1 MHSFQ
6 MYFEWHIQSKISSS
20 VALHHVCHPFGM
32 LIPWTNAVFGPV
44 QPLVECNQEIR
55 AASEYLVFVC
65 SHIWYVWETRL
76 YLWDNALFVL
86 TAGRNSQRSDFF
98 LISAVLS
105 WVLIFDL
112 EQAQKR
118 SLIQKNSNYTIFFY
132 FFLSFFWNEVQRI
145 VHFGRYVCTV
155 HRYKYMYLGD
165 TETFSTAQV
174 CVCVCAQ
181 ICSVIIVCLYIC
193 PFSLLTKFSR
203 LSNETKKPKTT
214 TNDHHDNDNDNDNAH
229 EKETRGKEL
238 FDHHD
243 NIWSK
248 IYHLPERYEKR
259 FWNPKR
265 EPTPNS
271 FTHRSS
277 YIVSIEYRMKW
288 IT

>member
-1 MHSFQ
+1 

-174 CVCVCAQ
+174 CVCVCVCVPRYALLSLCVC
-181 ICSVIIVCLYIC
+181 IFVRFLCSQNSHVCQMKRKNLRRRQTIIMIMIMIMIMHTKRRRGARSYLIIMIISDPRFTIYPKDTKNDFEIRKE
-193 PFSLLTKFSR
+193 SQRLTHSH
-203 LSNETKKPKTT
+203 T
-214 TNDHHDNDNDNDNAH
+214 DQV
-229 EKETRGKEL
+229 
-238 FDHHD
+238 
-243 NIWSK
+243 
-248 IYHLPERYEKR
+248 
-259 FWNPKR
+259 
-265 EPTPNS
+265 
-271 FTHRSS
+271 